1 MTKIAQSAGYSKL
14 ANFFKQVFNF
24 FNPSNLFTQF
34 NAFIMENLDFHIG
47 FFIPS

>member
-1 MTKIAQSAGYSKL
+1 MIYIAKSAGYSKL

-24 FNPSNLFTQF
+24 FNPSKLFTQF

-47 FFIPS
+47 FFISS